1 MIKEIPYKEKKIKRK
16 YYAKPW
22 CDDCDIELKETGM
35 VLCTYPAQYVYY
47 CPNCNKQYTFLR
59 GELGVKIEYEED

>member
-22 CDDCDIELKETGM
+22 CDDCDIELKCTGM
-35 VLCTYPAQYVYY
+35 ILLTYPAQYEYY
-47 CPNCNKQYTFLR
+47 CPNCNKTYTFLR
-59 GELGVKIEYEED
+59 EELGVKVEYEED

>member
-1 MIKEIPYKEKKIKRK
+1 MIKEVLYKEKKIKRK

-22 CDDCDIELKETGM
+22 CDDCDIELADTGQ
-35 VLCTYPAQYVYY
+35 VLCSYPVQYVYY
-47 CPNCNKQYTFLR
+47 CPICNKTYTFLR